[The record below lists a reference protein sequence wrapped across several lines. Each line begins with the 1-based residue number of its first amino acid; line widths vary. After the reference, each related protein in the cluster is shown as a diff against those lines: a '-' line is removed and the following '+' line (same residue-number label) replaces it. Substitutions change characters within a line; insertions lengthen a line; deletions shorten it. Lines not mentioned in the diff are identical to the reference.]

1 MAELA
6 NSSEKKE
13 GSIVKAAVFRGK
25 GVLSVED
32 VPTPAIGAEE
42 VLMRVTHCAICGSD
56 LHRWLFGM
64 LAPGT
69 IMGHEYSG
77 TVVDTGSDVHDLQ
90 IGDRVTRSGGK
101 IVPGKDVAP
110 MPARYTAK
118 KLGFSPRLRPGA
130 YAEYMAVGADRV
142 MRVPDSLTN
151 LEACLTEPLTIALHA
166 VRVSKIRLGD
176 QALVIGAGPIGL
188 LTQQCVAL
196 SGAMGTYVSEINP
209 TRRSVAS
216 ALGASEVFDPAATD
230 LVKEIVE
237 RTTIG
242 VDLAFDCAG
251 ANLTLQTCLEATRMA
266 GRAVVVALAWEPVR
280 CLPVDW
286 VGREVE
292 MKATYGTLP
301 SEWPLALWLLESKKV
316 DVEPLI
322 TNIIPLEDIQEAF
335 QELLKP
341 DTSWIQTVVS
351 FE

>member
-1 MAELA
+1 M
-6 NSSEKKE
+6 
-13 GSIVKAAVFRGK
+13 
-25 GVLSVED
+25 
-32 VPTPAIGAEE
+32 PTLGPND

-77 TVVDTGSDVHDLQ
+77 TIVDKGTDVQDFQL
-90 IGDRVTRSGGK
+90 GDRVTRSGGT

-118 KLGFSPRLRPGA
+118 KLGFSSNLKPGA
-130 YAEYMAVGADRV
+130 YAEYMAVGDDRI

-176 QALVIGAGPIGL
+176 QALVVGAGPIGL
-188 LTQQCVAL
+188 FTQQCVAL
-196 SGAMGTYVSEINP
+196 SGAMGIYVSEINAA
-209 TRRSVAS
+209 RRAVALG
-216 ALGASEVFDPAATD
+216 LGASEVFDPTATD
-230 LVKEIVE
+230 LVKEIVA
-237 RTTIG
+237 RTGIG
-242 VDLAFDCAG
+242 VALAFDCAG
-251 ANLTLQTCLEATRMA
+251 ASLTLQTCLEATRMA
-266 GRAVVVALAWEPVR
+266 GRAVVVALAWEPVH

-292 MKATYGTLP
+292 MKATYGALP

-316 DVEPLI
+316 DVGPMI
-322 TNIIPLEDIQEAF
+322 THMIPLEDIQGASH
-335 QELLKP
+335 ELLKP